1 MTEVNLLKHYP
12 RTKRNIDERGKAV
25 DDDTRKVARQ
35 FGREFFDG
43 DRNYGYGGYH
53 YHPRFW
59 SNTVRLFK
67 DHYQLSDD
75 ARILDVG
82 CAKGFMMLDFNALMP
97 EATVEGCDIS
107 VYATERALPEMQP
120 FITVASAD
128 DLPYETNS
136 FDLVI
141 SINTVHNLDREACG
155 KALQEI
161 QRVSKSNAFVTVDA
175 WRDGFEKSNMLK
187 WNLTAK
193 TYMHVDDWKK
203 FFVDAGYKHDYWWFI
218 AE

>member
-12 RTKRNIDERGKAV
+12 RTKRNIDERGETV
-25 DDDTRKVARQ
+25 DDDIRKVARQ
-35 FGREFFDG
+35 FGKEFFDG
-43 DRNYGYGGYH
+43 DRNYGYGGYE

-59 SNTVRLFK
+59 TDTVSLFK
-67 DHYQLSDD
+67 EHYQLDDD
-75 ARILDVG
+75 ARILDIG
-82 CAKGFMMLDFNALMP
+82 CAKGFMMFDFKSLMQ
-97 EATVEGCDIS
+97 EATIEGCDVS
-107 VYATERALPEMQP
+107 TYAAENSLPEMQP

-128 DLPYETNS
+128 DLPYDTNS

-141 SINTVHNLDREACG
+141 SINTVHNLGREACG

-175 WRDGFEKSNMLK
+175 WRDDFEKNNMLK

-193 TYMHVDDWKK
+193 TYMHVDEWKK
-203 FFVDAGYKHDYWWFI
+203 FFADVGYKHDYWWFI
-218 AE
+218 AK